1 MSSITHLIGTV
12 LIFILMFSGCVPQ
25 SIDSEKGETGD
36 GIELEYWV
44 YSDFAQGEALE
55 LQKDFISEFENANP
69 GVQINIAGKGD
80 EALTTGQITGAA
92 SGTLPDIFM
101 NTVGD
106 GARLVDVN
114 ALKNIYSN
122 WMAMP
127 DEFRS
132 QFNSELID
140 ICSPEEGVMYCV
152 PYTGYGSFMFRNL
165 TVLKAAGID
174 PDEPI
179 ADWDAWLD
187 QMEKVTKAGYL
198 AIPDMSLSWWSLVDL
213 YAGVAEEEEWGVD
226 FDNEKTLI
234 NPEKYAQL
242 LEFLVQVKPYAT
254 GLSVW
259 DQGATDLFIS
269 DRMAF
274 YMNGPWANPQLE
286 IAAKES
292 NLE

>member
-1 MSSITHLIGTV
+1 M
-12 LIFILMFSGCVPQ
+12 
-25 SIDSEKGETGD
+25 
-36 GIELEYWV
+36 
-44 YSDFAQGEALE
+44 
-55 LQKDFISEFENANP
+55 
-69 GVQINIAGKGD
+69 QINIAGKGD

-114 ALKNIYSN
+114 ALKNIYSD

-132 QFNSELID
+132 QFNPELID

-152 PYTGYGSFMFRNL
+152 PYTGYDSFMFRNL

-179 ADWDAWLD
+179 ADWDAWLE

-213 YAGVAEEEEWGVD
+213 YAGVAEAEEWGV
-226 FDNEKTLI
+226 
-234 NPEKYAQL
+234 
-242 LEFLVQVKPYAT
+242 
-254 GLSVW
+254 
-259 DQGATDLFIS
+259 
-269 DRMAF
+269 
-274 YMNGPWANPQLE
+274 E
-286 IAAKES
+286 I
-292 NLE
+292 